1 MSKQLTR
8 REIRIKAV
16 QALFQLF
23 DSNQETSADDAI
35 TFALFAGDDPD
46 VAKVAEAP
54 EYLKQLVEGV
64 VEHQTEIDAVIDK
77 YLTNWT
83 LDRLALIDLAILRL
97 AIYEMDYVDDELV
110 PRTVAV
116 DEAIDLSKGF
126 SNEKSR
132 QFVSGLLLKYL
143 NEK

>member
-35 TFALFAGDDPD
+35 TFALFSGDDPD
-46 VAKVAEAP
+46 VAKVVEAP
-54 EYLKQLVEGV
+54 EYFKQLVEGV

>member
-35 TFALFAGDDPD
+35 TFALFSGDDPD

>member
-35 TFALFAGDDPD
+35 TFALFSGDDPD

-132 QFVSGLLLKYL
+132 HFVSGLLLKYL

>member
-35 TFALFAGDDPD
+35 TFALFSGDDPD
-46 VAKVAEAP
+46 VAKVVEAP

>member
-23 DSNQETSADDAI
+23 DSNQETSVDDAI
-35 TFALFAGDDPD
+35 AFALFAGDDPD
-46 VAKVAEAP
+46 AAKVAEAP

-64 VEHQTEIDAVIDK
+64 VKHQVEIDAVIDK
-77 YLTNWT
+77 HLTNWT

-143 NEK
+143 NEE